1 MKRTT
6 PAPADE
12 RFMRRAIELAER
24 GMGETN
30 PNPPV
35 GCVLVRNGRVVG
47 EGFHS
52 RAGSPHA
59 EAKALDQAGGRA
71 KGATAYVTLEPCAPH
86 SAKRTP
92 PCAPRLVAAG
102 VKRVVFG
109 VRDFNPSVRGAGAR
123 LLRAAGID
131 AVEGVGS
138 AAAARLTAH
147 FNTAMRNHRPFVS
160 LKAGMT
166 LDGCTATAR
175 GESKWITSRAQRA
188 AARNL
193 RRLFDG
199 VLVGFETALQDDPML
214 LPEPR
219 TARPHARVVLD
230 SHLRLPLGSKLVRSA
245 RRHPVIVVGAEPAAE
260 HRRRALEGRGVTVLE
275 VAGRG
280 GRVSVDAALS
290 ALFDRG
296 LRSLLVEGGSEVL
309 GSFVRERLFDEMVIF
324 RAPMILGGRGSR
336 PVVGGSNPAALA
348 EAVPMKRALIEDSAT
363 LRYGLGDSLALEVE
377 VYERRTERRARR
389 RTQER

>member
-1 MKRTT
+1 VKK
-6 PAPADE
+6 APTAAADE

-24 GMGETN
+24 GIGETN

-47 EGFHS
+47 EGFHA
-52 RAGSPHA
+52 RAGEPHA
-59 EAKALDQAGGRA
+59 EAIALAQAGGRA

-92 PCAPRLVAAG
+92 PCAPRLVDAG
-102 VKRVVFG
+102 VARVVFA
-109 VRDFNPSVRGAGAR
+109 VRDFNPSVRGEGLR
-123 LLRAAGID
+123 LIRVAGIEV
-131 AVEGVGS
+131 VEGVGA

-147 FNTAMRNHRPFVS
+147 FNTAMRNHRPFVA

-175 GESKWITSRAQRA
+175 GESKWITSGAQRA

-199 VLVGFETALQDDPML
+199 VLVGFQTALQDDPML

-219 TARPHARVVLD
+219 TRRPHTRVILD
-230 SHLRLPLGSKLVRSA
+230 SHLRLSTNSRLAKSA
-245 RRHPVIVVGAEPAAE
+245 RRHPVIVVAVSPVPE
-260 HRRRALEGRGVTVLE
+260 HRRRALEARGVIVQAVE
-275 VAGRG
+275 GRG
-280 GRVSVDAALS
+280 GRVSLGAALS

-324 RAPMILGGRGSR
+324 RAPLILGGRGSR
-336 PVVGGSNPAALA
+336 PVVGGTDPASLA
-348 EAVPMKRALIEDSAT
+348 EGVRMRRASLENST
-363 LRYGLGDSLALEVE
+363 TQRYGLGDPLALEVE
-377 VYERRTERRARR
+377 VYERRPDPQGRRKG
-389 RTQER
+389 